1 MDNFYLIDLYDI
13 YGELLTDKQ
22 QQYFEDYYFE
32 NLSLQE
38 ISENYNISRNA
49 IYNSLKDVKNKLE
62 LYESKLKINQKNK
75 KLKEIV
81 TIIDDKKIKKELE
94 ELIWK
99 GWNYVWRNSVY

>member
-94 ELIWK
+94 ELI
-99 GWNYVWRNSVY
+99 